1 MQKKN
6 LSLFVLIEYDKITF
20 GVGGIDENEK
30 FNMRFLETIHNT
42 GINRQGIIDY
52 NSLVEIFKKKIYS
65 IEKKI
70 NFIFKEAV
78 LVLTNSESSL
88 INLCGFKKLN
98 GSQLK
103 KENITYIL
111 NSLKSKVVETE
122 KNKSIVHIFNTNFF
136 LDKKNI
142 HNLPIGLFGDF
153 YSQELAFFLL
163 DKNYYKNLKNVLSQ
177 CNLNIKKVISKSFVD
192 GVSLIE
198 KNSKLETFFKIEI
211 DLNNTQVIF
220 FENSSLRYIQN
231 FSFGL
236 NIINKDISKITSLDE
251 NIIKDILLNSNFS
264 IQSLEQDYVEQKFFK
279 NNNYRKIKK
288 KLISQIAEARIKEL
302 AEILVIKNTNVSFLL
317 KKKAPIFLQVN
328 DKSHEMCFKNV
339 YINCFS
345 KNKYFDIKLIYSHT
359 IETLFKNANE
369 IVQFGWKKEAVPV
382 VHEKR
387 SMIAKI
393 FDIFFKD

>member
-1 MQKKN
+1 M
-6 LSLFVLIEYDKITF
+6 
-20 GVGGIDENEK
+20 
-30 FNMRFLETIHNT
+30 
-42 GINRQGIIDY
+42 
-52 NSLVEIFKKKIYS
+52 
-65 IEKKI
+65 
-70 NFIFKEAV
+70 
-78 LVLTNSESSL
+78 
-88 INLCGFKKLN
+88 
-98 GSQLK
+98 
-103 KENITYIL
+103 
-111 NSLKSKVVETE
+111 
-122 KNKSIVHIFNTNFF
+122 
-136 LDKKNI
+136 
-142 HNLPIGLFGDF
+142 
-153 YSQELAFFLL
+153 
-163 DKNYYKNLKNVLSQ
+163 
-177 CNLNIKKVISKSFVD
+177 NIKKVISKSFVD

-231 FSFGL
+231 FNFGL

-328 DKSHEMCFKNV
+328 DKSHEKCFKNV

-345 KNKYFDIKLIYSHT
+345 KNKYFDLKLIYSHT

>member
-1 MQKKN
+1 M
-6 LSLFVLIEYDKITF
+6 
-20 GVGGIDENEK
+20 
-30 FNMRFLETIHNT
+30 
-42 GINRQGIIDY
+42 
-52 NSLVEIFKKKIYS
+52 
-65 IEKKI
+65 
-70 NFIFKEAV
+70 
-78 LVLTNSESSL
+78 
-88 INLCGFKKLN
+88 
-98 GSQLK
+98 
-103 KENITYIL
+103 
-111 NSLKSKVVETE
+111 
-122 KNKSIVHIFNTNFF
+122 
-136 LDKKNI
+136 
-142 HNLPIGLFGDF
+142 
-153 YSQELAFFLL
+153 
-163 DKNYYKNLKNVLSQ
+163 
-177 CNLNIKKVISKSFVD
+177 NIKKVISKSFVD